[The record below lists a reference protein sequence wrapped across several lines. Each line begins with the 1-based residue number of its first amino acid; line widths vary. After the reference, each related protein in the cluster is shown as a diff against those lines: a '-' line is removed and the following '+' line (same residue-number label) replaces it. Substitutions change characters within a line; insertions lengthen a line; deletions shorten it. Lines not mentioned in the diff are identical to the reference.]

1 MRAATVVTSAEI
13 TILLNIRIACV
24 FRRRYWA
31 MAAENSRKGILRRLD
46 NLRRRHSTHY
56 AQLMVSAVATPPH
69 YVMDDPKSD
78 WWSSEEAQSFYESL
92 NEDSLY

>member
-1 MRAATVVTSAEI
+1 MATK
-13 TILLNIRIACV
+13 NC
-24 FRRRYWA
+24 
-31 MAAENSRKGILRRLD
+31 RKGILRRLD

-56 AQLMVSAVATPPH
+56 AQLMVAAVATPPH